1 VPIFIDLAPVLSTFA
16 VVSLAEFGDKTQIAL
31 VTLSTRHRLRS
42 VFVGALLALALVG
55 GVSTLVGGAIAPFI
69 SAFWIGLVA
78 GISFIIFGAYTLLSK
93 EGKIVKIKEHSKTV
107 TTSFLLIGVL
117 ELGDKTQLAIVALAA
132 EYNAPIQV
140 FVGMMLSFA
149 LLTALSVVFG
159 KIISRYISARYIRIG
174 ASLVFL
180 VFGVLFLFEAFR
192 GIRLF

>member
-1 VPIFIDLAPVLSTFA
+1 VPIFIDLAPLLSTFA

-42 VFVGALLALALVG
+42 VFVGALLALVLVG

-78 GISFIIFGAYTLLSK
+78 GILFIIFGAHTLLSK
-93 EGKIVKIKEHSKTV
+93 EGKMVKVKEHSKTV

-174 ASLVFL
+174 ASLVFF
-180 VFGVLFLFEAFR
+180 VFGVLFLFEAFS

>member
-1 VPIFIDLAPVLSTFA
+1 LSTFA

-107 TTSFLLIGVL
+107 TTSFLLIAVL

-174 ASLVFL
+174 ASLVFF

>member
-1 VPIFIDLAPVLSTFA
+1 
-16 VVSLAEFGDKTQIAL
+16 
-31 VTLSTRHRLRS
+31 
-42 VFVGALLALALVG
+42 
-55 GVSTLVGGAIAPFI
+55 
-69 SAFWIGLVA
+69 
-78 GISFIIFGAYTLLSK
+78 
-93 EGKIVKIKEHSKTV
+93 
-107 TTSFLLIGVL
+107 LIGVL

>member
-1 VPIFIDLAPVLSTFA
+1 MPIIIDLAPLLSTFA

-149 LLTALSVVFG
+149 LLTAFSVVFG

-174 ASLVFL
+174 ASLVFF